1 MPLLKRPR
9 QPMDE
14 RLPNGQS
21 VYDLMGALTQRP
33 KSLTLPPA
41 TTVDVPT
48 NGNGQDP
55 RANYPI
61 PPQPSALSS
70 VGEPPPS
77 MEWNPIVKD
86 QYGKPSVSP
95 TARGNRSDILEKQ
108 FEAQQA
114 WEPQPHGNRLIGAL
128 KSARDAVRLNA
139 RPGMSLGELAGT
151 AIGGAS
157 VGAATRNPDLY
168 AKEVE
173 ERKTLG
179 DLFTALGVEKERATI
194 ANASMVP
201 ISVPDGRG
209 GYIQTMVPQGKA
221 ATTLQANE
229 KTRQG
234 QQKIDETAEQNKA
247 HRDRWAAMGRKER
260 KAQITNEYKAGML
273 RTPQQLQDAADELEI
288 PGELQPA
295 FIRGEMRDALDA
307 KGNLIEVNRR
317 TGSVTTPTQDGQPIQ
332 SYEATKEAG
341 RAQRAKDFLAA
352 SMSRQQT
359 QIAAEAGKIGSEKDL
374 LDLSS
379 DYDRQAKD
387 KQAEASRVP
396 IKTQADLDR
405 QRQLNKDAADL
416 RQAARNAKLQ
426 AIRARGAQVSTPP
439 PAGRKQRVSNADL
452 NKVLGLP

>member
-9 QPMDE
+9 QPLDE

-21 VYDLMGALTQRP
+21 VYHLMGALSQRP
-33 KSLTLPPA
+33 KSLTLPSA
-41 TTVDVPT
+41 TTTDDWSGS
-48 NGNGQDP
+48 NAQDP
-55 RANYPI
+55 RSNYPI
-61 PPQPSALSS
+61 SPQPSALSQ
-70 VGEPPPS
+70 VGEPPPA

-95 TARGNRSDILEKQ
+95 TAKGSRSDILERQ

-114 WEPQPHGNRLIGAL
+114 WEPQPHGNRLVGAL
-128 KSARDAVRLNA
+128 KGARDAVRLNA
-139 RPGMSLGELAGT
+139 RPGMSPGELIGT
-151 AIGGAS
+151 AIGGLG

-168 AKEVE
+168 SKEIE

-179 DLFTALGVEKERATI
+179 DLSTALGVEKERASI

-247 HRDRWAAMGRKER
+247 HRDRWAALGRTER
-260 KAQITNEYKAGML
+260 KRQITNEYKAGML
-273 RTPQQLQDAADELEI
+273 RTPAQLQDAADELEI

-307 KGNLIEVNRR
+307 KGNLIEVNRK
-317 TGSVTTPTQDGQPIQ
+317 TGAVTTPTQDGQAVQ
-332 SYEATKEAG
+332 SYEVTKEAG
-341 RAQRAKDFLAA
+341 RAQRAKEFLAA

-359 QIAAEAGKIGSEKDL
+359 QIAAEAGKFGSEKDL

-379 DYDRQAKD
+379 DYDRQAKE
-387 KQAEASRVP
+387 KQADASRVT

-416 RQAARNAKLQ
+416 RQASRNAKLQ
-426 AIRARGAQVSTPP
+426 AIRARGAQGATQ
-439 PAGRKQRVSNADL
+439 PAGKKQRVSSSDL